1 MLGARYW
8 MLVVGR
14 PEAIKSQ
21 DRASRTQHLV
31 SNFMRAV
38 VQRVSQA
45 QVVVAGEIVGRIDRG
60 LLVLLGVATGDTD
73 EDARQL
79 AQKIVE
85 LRIFN
90 DDEGKMNRS
99 LAEAGG
105 ALLVVSQFT
114 LLGDCRKGRRPSF
127 IDAAPPEEAQR
138 LYRLFVDAA
147 SAQGI
152 RVETGRFREHMDVS
166 LTNDGPVTLM
176 LDSRK
181 AF

>member
-1 MLGARYW
+1 
-8 MLVVGR
+8 
-14 PEAIKSQ
+14 
-21 DRASRTQHLV
+21 
-31 SNFMRAV
+31 MRAV

-45 QVVVAGEIVGRIDRG
+45 QVVVAGEIVGRVERG
-60 LLVLLGVATGDTD
+60 LLVLLGVAVGDMD
-73 EDARQL
+73 DDARQL

-90 DDEGKMNRS
+90 DDDGKMNRS

-105 ALLVVSQFT
+105 AMLVVSQFT

-138 LYRLFVDAA
+138 LYRLFVEAV
-147 SAQGI
+147 STLGI
-152 RVETGRFREHMDVS
+152 HVETGRFREHMDVS

-176 LDSRK
+176 LDSKK